1 MSCALRWQEHA
12 SRMRLIQSSKEAD
25 IQNVELPTWYV
36 MESKGGEDWLK
47 PSHPL
52 NEERE
57 LGSWMD
63 KVCQGMFLGWKMAY
77 DRYRG
82 NVRQLESTTRNL
94 DGALR
99 SAYND
104 RQLLMKFRS
113 QSQRL
118 QNEMAGDIERLQDQ
132 LTEADGEVDQ
142 VRSNLITLT
151 RQAYDDREKYDLSMK
166 TSEARIKELERK
178 LGASCF

>member
-1 MSCALRWQEHA
+1 
-12 SRMRLIQSSKEAD
+12 
-25 IQNVELPTWYV
+25 
-36 MESKGGEDWLK
+36 
-47 PSHPL
+47 
-52 NEERE
+52 
-57 LGSWMD
+57 MD

-132 LTEADGEVDQ
+132 LTEVDGEIDQ
-142 VRSNLITLT
+142 VRSNLIALT
-151 RQAYDDREKYDLSMK
+151 RQAYDREKYDLSME
-166 TSEARIKELERK
+166 TSAAMIKELERK
-178 LGASCF
+178 LEASCLEVLVLKRR